1 MRLSL
6 NALHLVSVV
15 VPALAWGFGAPWFV
29 YIPIALVLLSG
40 AIIITAYV
48 TAVVESGEIDEQ

>member
-15 VPALAWGFGAPWFV
+15 VPALAWGFGAPWF
-29 YIPIALVLLSG
+29 ICAPIALLLLGG
-40 AIIITAYV
+40 AIVITAFV
-48 TAVVESGEIDEQ
+48 TAVAESGEIDEQ